1 MIRRPPRSTRTDT
14 LFPYTTLFRS
24 LLTAL
29 GKQSID
35 DVAVMEALMP
45 GSTGTADSGGQAA
58 AHTHQQSAISIKG
71 LTPGLAV
78 KLSECCH
85 PVPGDR
91 IVGLRQPGEGIA
103 VHTIHCAA
111 LAGAGD
117 ADWIDL
123 AWGDRADCA
132 AAQISMVVKNQPG
145 ALATATAIFA
155 KDHANIVNRSEE
167 HRDTAFHTFIVDL
180 EVKNLKHLTR
190 IIPPP

>member
-1 MIRRPPRSTRTDT
+1 
-14 LFPYTTLFRS
+14 
-24 LLTAL
+24 
-29 GKQSID
+29 
-35 DVAVMEALMP
+35 MEALMP

-132 AAQISMVVKNQPG
+132 AAQI
-145 ALATATAIFA
+145 
-155 KDHANIVNRSEE
+155 RSEE
-167 HRDTAFHTFIVDL
+167 HTSEL
-180 EVKNLKHLTR
+180 QSLMR
-190 IIPPP
+190 IAYAVFGFKK

>member
-1 MIRRPPRSTRTDT
+1 MRISDWSSDVCSSDLAALKRLKLQDENA
-14 LFPYTTLFRS
+14 

-85 PVPGDR
+85 PVPGAR
-91 IVGLRQPGEGIA
+91 IVGLRQPGGGIA

-111 LAGAGD
+111 L
-117 ADWIDL
+117 
-123 AWGDRADCA
+123 
-132 AAQISMVVKNQPG
+132 
-145 ALATATAIFA
+145 
-155 KDHANIVNRSEE
+155 
-167 HRDTAFHTFIVDL
+167 
-180 EVKNLKHLTR
+180 TR
-190 IIPPP
+190 KRVCRERGGQDV